1 MFKKKPKKRWML
13 ILIVVFIV
21 VLWNGYQRQELAA
34 PLDTYSDSSKFDSS
48 KWINVADSAY
58 HERQYMTKDLLDH
71 YLNTSMDTE
80 AVKNILG
87 IPDARAYKP
96 QRYYYALG
104 HYKDHKPLFLV
115 ITWNEK
121 GKIFRT
127 STEEY

>member
-1 MFKKKPKKRWML
+1 MLKKKPKKRWIL
-13 ILIVVFIV
+13 ILLVVLVV
-21 VLWNGYQRQELAA
+21 VLWNGYQRHELVA
-34 PLDTYSDSSKFDSS
+34 PLDTNRDSSKFDSS
-48 KWINVADSAY
+48 KWINYADSAH

-71 YLNTSMDTE
+71 YLNKSMDTG

-87 IPDARAYKP
+87 IPDARDHKP

-121 GKIFRT
+121 GKIIRT
-127 STEEY
+127 YTEEY